1 MGILET
7 LQTIQGSQLSP
18 KIDDVNTQMAA
29 VTLGEHDL
37 RFNAD
42 LTPPRIPSTVISVPP
57 SKVPINPALQRKPK
71 PHTPPPAMFPQS
83 MPSIP
88 AAVNPP
94 PTNLPLPALRPPPVR
109 SDSMSM
115 YTDPPPE
122 YSRDLIPN
130 WAERYEA
137 GAFESTS
144 TLVIGIDF
152 GTTFTGVA
160 YYHSGASDSKDPKKI
175 AENVNVVK
183 TWPSLA
189 GQNTEKIPTVVAY
202 EGGKPSAWGGT
213 VRFTHKTQVQHFKL
227 GLHERAGAHYSTVTK
242 QSAMGGFLSNPHW
255 KHPDLPQNKEAVD
268 YAADYLTQ
276 VRTHIMDT
284 FLPNQFG
291 DVFLR
296 NQQIS
301 YVITVPAIWSDKAKH
316 LTSQA
321 ASRAG
326 ISEENLQLITEPEA
340 AALYCATMCDKVDLN
355 DGDRFVICDAGGGTA
370 VMPLFSKLTLGFNF
384 IPSYLARTVLSLRM
398 HRRDGRCLWFYLP

>member
-1 MGILET
+1 MNLPEN
-7 LQTIQGSQLSP
+7 LQPVQGSQLSP
-18 KIDDVNTQMAA
+18 NINDVNTRMAA
-29 VTLGEHDL
+29 VTLAEHDL
-37 RFNAD
+37 RFKAD
-42 LTPPRIPSTVISVPP
+42 LTPPQIPPTITSVPTFQP
-57 SKVPINPALQRKPK
+57 PKKPVFQAPKPK
-71 PHTPPPAMFPQS
+71 PHTPPPSMFPPS

-88 AAVNPP
+88 PTVNPT
-94 PTNLPLPALRPPPVR
+94 PTNLHPLRPPPVR
-109 SDSMSM
+109 SDSIPM
-115 YTDPPPE
+115 YADPPPE
-122 YSRDLIPN
+122 YTKDLIPN

-189 GQNTEKIPTVVAY
+189 GQNTEKIPTIVAY
-202 EGGKPSAWGGT
+202 EGGQPSAWGGT
-213 VRFTHKTQVQHFKL
+213 VRFTHTTQVQHFKL
-227 GLHERAGAHYSTVTK
+227 GLHERAGAHYSTETK
-242 QSAMGGFLSNPHW
+242 QSTMSGFLSNPHW

-268 YAADYLTQ
+268 YAADYLTH
-276 VRTHIMDT
+276 VRKHIMDT

-326 ISEENLQLITEPEA
+326 ISKDSLQLITEPEA
-340 AALYCATMCDKVDLN
+340 AALYCATMCDKVDLR

-370 VMPLFSKLTLGFNF
+370 VMPLLL
-384 IPSYLARTVLSLRM
+384 
-398 HRRDGRCLWFYLP
+398 C

>member
-1 MGILET
+1 MGIIQH
-7 LQTIQGSQLSP
+7 LQSNQDSQSLSTN
-18 KIDDVNTQMAA
+18 IDQANRQMAA
-29 VTLGEHDL
+29 MQLTANDL
-37 RFNAD
+37 HFKAD
-42 LTPPRIPSTVISVPP
+42 LTPPRVPQAALIPPATVR
-57 SKVPINPALQRKPK
+57 VPINPAIAPK
-71 PHTPPPAMFPQS
+71 KLKSQTIAPPVQHPIVPAVLPPQAPTPPVSLPSAPFPLVRRDS
-83 MPSIP
+83 MPLYPS
-88 AAVNPP
+88 
-94 PTNLPLPALRPPPVR
+94 
-109 SDSMSM
+109 
-115 YTDPPPE
+115 DPPPE
-122 YSRDLIPN
+122 YSKVIPN

-160 YYHSGASDSKDPKKI
+160 YYHSSASDSKDPKKI

-183 TWPSLA
+183 TWPNLA

-202 EGGKPSAWGGT
+202 EGGQPAAWGGT
-213 VRFTHKTQVQHFKL
+213 VRFNHKVQVQHFKL
-227 GLHERAGAHYSTVTK
+227 GLHERAAAHYTAVTK
-242 QSAMGGFLSNPHW
+242 QVTTTTGFMSDPNW
-255 KHPDLPQNKEAVD
+255 KHPDLPQDKMAVD
-268 YAADYLTQ
+268 YAADYLTK
-276 VRTHIMDT
+276 VRAHIMDR

-296 NQQIS
+296 NQQIA

-326 ISEENLQLITEPEA
+326 IPEESLQLITEPEA

-370 VMPLFSKLTLGFNF
+370 V
-384 IPSYLARTVLSLRM
+384 
-398 HRRDGRCLWFYLP
+398 